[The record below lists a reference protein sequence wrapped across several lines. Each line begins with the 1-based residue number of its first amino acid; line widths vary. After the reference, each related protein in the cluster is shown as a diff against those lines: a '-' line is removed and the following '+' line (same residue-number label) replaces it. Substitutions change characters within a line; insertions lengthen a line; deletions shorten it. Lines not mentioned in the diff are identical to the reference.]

1 MGELTTYIL
10 NSTAP
15 DISNIVICPKQSS
28 QSFGSLFEIQSRADE
43 ILISGATVADI
54 EIVTA
59 ITAAEIGVN
68 SNRVV
73 NTTGTS
79 SSTSSS
85 YGY

>member
-1 MGELTTYIL
+1 M
-10 NSTAP
+10 
-15 DISNIVICPKQSS
+15 ICPKQSS

-43 ILISGATVADI
+43 ILISGATVADV

-68 SNRVV
+68 ANRII
-73 NTTGTS
+73 NNTGTS
-79 SSTSSS
+79 SISSSTSGS